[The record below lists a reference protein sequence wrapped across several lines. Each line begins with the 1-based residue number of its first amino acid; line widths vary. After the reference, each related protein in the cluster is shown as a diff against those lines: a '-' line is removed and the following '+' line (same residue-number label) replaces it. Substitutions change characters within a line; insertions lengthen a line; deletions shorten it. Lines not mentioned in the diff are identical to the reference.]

1 MNQRIEDK
9 NYGRAGRKGQRGSYT
24 LIMQYNDEYG
34 PLSDDNLKLKII
46 KEKGKKP
53 NMKGLKINQK
63 WNDIHST
70 KRTIISNIL

>member
-34 PLSDDNLKLKII
+34 PLSDDNLKLEII
-46 KEKGKKP
+46 KEKREKAEYEGVK
-53 NMKGLKINQK
+53 N
-63 WNDIHST
+63 
-70 KRTIISNIL
+70 